1 MEALKKVSLS
11 RKREEA
17 ASIEEQNKKLVSY
30 AVEEVWNKGNYSV
43 ADEIL
48 SDEFVIHASNPDKE
62 VHGTKGV
69 RQFFT
74 SIRTAFPDIGFTII
88 DQVAEGNKVVT
99 HWIAEGTHQGIYE
112 GIAPTGKRFKVT
124 AIDIK
129 YIKNGKFTDS
139 WINMDELG
147 LLQQL
152 GVLNNNEPEENAEL
166 RQAWDKISE
175 GYNQFV
181 TDTEIWLANEG
192 LRRVGLQAGQH
203 FLDVAAGCGGLSLPA
218 ARIGAKVLVTDW
230 SPEMIRLFEMRIR
243 KEGLSNANGKVMDGH
258 HLELEDN
265 QFDVSGS
272 QFGVM
277 LFPDLSKALKEMVR
291 VTKPGGKVLLIAYGA
306 PEKIDF
312 LNFLIKA
319 LQSVAPHFP
328 GLPENPPPLEF
339 QVADAAVLHQRLVEA
354 GLKNVKVETVTE
366 KLEFNS
372 AQQFWDWTLNGNPI
386 VGHVLS
392 ELNITEEQIEI
403 IKQRLEQMIR
413 ERAGANSTAILTHP
427 VTIGFGTKEKS

>member
-1 MEALKKVSLS
+1 METVKEVDLS
-11 RKREEA
+11 RKREETT
-17 ASIEEQNKKLVSY
+17 SIEEQNKKLVRY

-48 SDEFVIHASNPDKE
+48 SDDFVIHASNPDKE
-62 VHGTKGV
+62 VHGPQGV

-74 SIRTAFPDIGFTII
+74 SLRTAFPDIRFTII

-112 GIAPTGKRFKVT
+112 GIAPTGKHFKVT
-124 AIDIK
+124 AIDID
-129 YIKNGKFTDS
+129 YIKNGKFTEC
-139 WINMDELG
+139 WTNMDELG
-147 LLQQL
+147 MLKQL
-152 GVLNNNEPEENAEL
+152 GVLNNNNPEENAEL
-166 RQAWDKISE
+166 RQAWGKIAE

-192 LRRVGLQAGQH
+192 LQRVGLQAGQT

-218 ARIGAKVLVTDW
+218 ARLGAKALATDW
-230 SPEMIRLFEMRIR
+230 SPEMIRLFEMRVR
-243 KEGLSNANGKVMDGH
+243 KEGLSNAKGQVMDGH

-265 QFDVSGS
+265 LFDVSGS

-277 LFPDLSKALKEMVR
+277 LFPDLPKALKEMVR

-306 PEKIDF
+306 PDKIDF
-312 LNFLIKA
+312 LNFFIKA
-319 LQSVAPHFP
+319 LQYVAPHFP
-328 GLPENPPPLEF
+328 GLPTNPPPLEF
-339 QVADAAVLHQRLVEA
+339 QVASSAVLYQRLVEA
-354 GLKNVKVETVTE
+354 GLKNVQVETVTE

-372 AQQFWDWTLNGNPI
+372 GQQFWDWTLNGNPI

-392 ELNITEEQIEI
+392 ELNITNEQIEI

-413 ERAGANSTAILTHP
+413 ERAGTNSTAILIDP
-427 VTIGFGTKEKS
+427 VNIGYGTKENS